1 MWQQIGSKER
11 IFINMSLRSRV
22 KFVSHDEFD
31 KNIYKGNTYS
41 NFLLFDFLLFFCYSI
56 LMNFI
61 YISSNTIVIIIV

>member
-31 KNIYKGNTYS
+31 KNIYKGNTCS
-41 NFLLFDFLLFFCYSI
+41 RFDFLLFFCYSI

-61 YISSNTIVIIIV
+61 YISSNTIVVIIV